1 MKFLDYKAELESN
14 GYFVTVDNI
23 TTARGDVLAA
33 HDSYGSYWCVDPAVQ
48 EILSSPV
55 VVEKVRSRTTAGH
68 FVKDDPATPQN
79 EAWTTKITK
88 PASKKK

>member
-1 MKFLDYKAELESN
+1 MKFLDYKEALEL
-14 GYFVTVDNI
+14 GGFTVTVDHI
-23 TTARGDVLAA
+23 TTRLGEVLAGF
-33 HDSYGSYWCVDPAVQ
+33 DPYGGYWVVDPAVQ